1 MTESENTEE
10 CQNEP
15 PSAVCQRIRINGIVQ
30 GVGFRP
36 LVWRLAR
43 ELELSGWVRNDSRGV
58 EIEVCGTQGRVADF
72 IRRLHQDAPPL
83 ARIDTLTSRYT
94 DSVSV
99 SRDFFILDSR
109 GGRAASMIAQD
120 TVDCRDCLREMFD
133 PEGRRWRYA
142 FSTCGHCGPRYTIC
156 TGLPFDR
163 QRTSLKALL

>member
-58 EIEVCGTQGRVADF
+58 EIEVFAQR
-72 IRRLHQDAPPL
+72 
-83 ARIDTLTSRYT
+83 ARTERQTGNQ
-94 DSVSV
+94 
-99 SRDFFILDSR
+99 ILNS
-109 GGRAASMIAQD
+109 
-120 TVDCRDCLREMFD
+120 
-133 PEGRRWRYA
+133 
-142 FSTCGHCGPRYTIC
+142 
-156 TGLPFDR
+156 R
-163 QRTSLKALL
+163 QREAGDLSQVLQRGCRP